1 MNLKY
6 WVRKQ
11 EVFWLSVMK
20 KRKIGNKK
28 NKNTHKFMWK
38 TLDEKNH
45 EEKNNLLC
53 QKLVQN
59 GRVSSGYNINP

>member
-38 TLDEKNH
+38 TLDKKKPRGEK
-45 EEKNNLLC
+45 
-53 QKLVQN
+53 
-59 GRVSSGYNINP
+59 